1 MFGLF
6 LTILAIGALI
16 FLIDRHV
23 FSPKRTK
30 ASAERYMQETIEN
43 TPFESFIQPEKRI
56 VHYMKLPQIAHRDVL
71 EVRGEKPRW
80 IVELDVHPSTNP
92 YLSVSQSQTF
102 SIASKDD
109 YKRLQNALDTRSP
122 LGNWLAKQE
131 DLDLLQQVRLE
142 KDTLQNPDN
151 YILHIVSKDVSDAIA
166 KQFKPTT
173 LDWVALGYL
182 GFFVLSWLVV

>member
-30 ASAERYMQETIEN
+30 ASAERYMEETITN

-56 VHYMKLPQIAHRDVL
+56 VHYMNLPQTAHRDVL

-80 IVELDVHPSTNP
+80 IVELDVHPSMSP
-92 YLSVSQSQTF
+92 YLSISQSNTVTL
-102 SIASKDD
+102 SSKEE
-109 YKRLQNALDTRSP
+109 YQRLQNAVNTRSS
-122 LGNWLAKQE
+122 LDRWLTKQE
-131 DLDLLQQVRLE
+131 DLNLLQEVRFE
-142 KDTLQNPDN
+142 KEKLQNPEN
-151 YILHIVSKDVSDAIA
+151 YTLHVVSEDVSDAIA

-182 GFFVLSWLVV
+182 GFFVLSWLVL